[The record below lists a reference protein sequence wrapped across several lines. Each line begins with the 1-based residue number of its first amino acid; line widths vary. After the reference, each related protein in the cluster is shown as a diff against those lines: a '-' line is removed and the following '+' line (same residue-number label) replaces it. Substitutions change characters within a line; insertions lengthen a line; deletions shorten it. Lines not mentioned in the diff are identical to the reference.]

1 MRLTDQTLLQQ
12 MRLTDLEIE
21 RRKDLLEFRESDI
34 QLLLSCRPFIFS
46 GVDTIVREFY
56 EKQTAFEEN
65 ALLIGDAETLQRL
78 MNAQRQYV
86 LDLFDGQYGV
96 DYVNSRLRIGLVHKR
111 IGVEPKLYLSAVRIL
126 KSVLERIIRA
136 RVADPNRT
144 FEIMSALEKLMNFD
158 TTLVFDTYIRGLL
171 SELDLSRARV
181 EEYAQSLELKVTAR
195 TAELEEL
202 ARRDSLTG
210 LYNRRAMMEFLW
222 RDLRYMARH
231 SKPLSLIYLD
241 VDEFKHI
248 NDTHGHRRGDEI
260 LVAVARSMLSVIRD
274 SDTACRHGGDE
285 FCIVLPDC
293 TIGDAEHT
301 CERLQE
307 NLREMEP
314 QAKLS
319 FGIAQSGPEHFDD
332 ADTLIRRA
340 DERMYQSKNR
350 FSKAVLQVA
359 EMQAESDHEEIHS
372 DADPADAA

>member
-1 MRLTDQTLLQQ
+1 

-21 RRKDLLEFRESDI
+21 RRKALLEFRESDV

-46 GVDTIVREFY
+46 SVDTLVREFY

-86 LDLFDGQYGV
+86 LDLFDGHYGV

-126 KSVLERIIRA
+126 KSILEHTIRA
-136 RVADPNRT
+136 RIADPDRV
-144 FEIMSALEKLMNFD
+144 FDAMSALEKLMNFD

-171 SELDLSRARV
+171 SEIDLSRSRV

-231 SKPLSLIYLD
+231 GKPLSLVYLD

-260 LVAVARSMLSVIRD
+260 LLAVASSMLAVIRD

-293 TIGDAEHT
+293 TVDDAERT
-301 CERLQE
+301 CARLRE
-307 NLREMEP
+307 NLRKLEP
-314 QAKLS
+314 QARLS
-319 FGIAQSGPEHFDD
+319 FGIAQSGPSTFDD

-340 DERMYQSKNR
+340 DEKMYESKNR
-350 FSKAVLQVA
+350 DAKAVPLAV
-359 EMQAESDHEEIHS
+359 EMPADPGHSEIESDQ
-372 DADPADAA
+372 DPADAA